1 MRAAFVPEPGRVE
14 VADFPVPRPRP
25 DQLLVRMRHASVCGS
40 DIHVVHHGFHDEEF
54 LGVPGYP
61 GHEGVGV
68 IDESSGDAGLPPGTP
83 VLTVPSGRL
92 GCCFAEYQAVERR
105 WLIPLPAA
113 AVAETGIERLLLAQ
127 QLGTTVFALKRFLRS
142 APGARDGE
150 GGTAAV
156 IGAGSAGLFL
166 LQLLLRRGY
175 DVVAVSDLDEGRLAE
190 AARLGA
196 ARTVRAPGEDFTEAV
211 LEATGGRGADLVIEA
226 AGFDATRA
234 QAVAAVRKRGTVGC
248 FGYPE
253 LPGLSPFPVD
263 RAFRDTVAVEWCSG
277 AQFEPGLAS
286 FREALT
292 LIRTGAIAVDHCLRA
307 RCELEQVPKAL
318 ELARTQAGGAP
329 KVHITIAPNG

>member
-1 MRAAFVPEPGRVE
+1 MRAAFMPEPGRVE
-14 VADFPVPRPRP
+14 VADFPVPEPRA

-40 DIHVVHHGFHDEEF
+40 DIHVVHDGFHEAEF

-68 IDESSGDAGLPPGTP
+68 IDESSGDTGLPPGTP

-105 WLIPLPAA
+105 WLIPLPEA
-113 AVAETGIERLLLAQ
+113 AVAVVGMERLLLAQ

-142 APGARDGE
+142 APGAHDAE

-175 DVVAVSDLDEGRLAE
+175 DVVAVSDLDQGRLAE

-196 ARTVRAPGEDFTEAV
+196 ARTVRAPGEDMVEAV
-211 LEATGGRGADLVIEA
+211 LEATGGRGADLVVEA

-248 FGYPE
+248 FGYPQRD
-253 LPGLSPFPVD
+253 GDSPFPVD
-263 RAFRDTVAVEWCSG
+263 RAFRNSVAVEWCSG

-292 LIRTGAIAVDHCLRA
+292 LIGSGAVAVDHCLRL
-307 RCELEQVPKAL
+307 RFGLDEVPKAID
-318 ELARTQAGGAP
+318 LARGQAGGAP
-329 KVHITIAPNG
+329 KVHITIGAS